1 MSEVKGVPINSLV
14 ETFTPNLLMSTLK
27 LFKAVPTKNQKK
39 ENPSKKMSQFTI
51 ANGFVFAPQ
60 VVSNYSEKELRIIAD
75 VIIEEFN
82 ITPEQMNSSF
92 HKNWGKVRD
101 APITQLIWE
110 QAFHYMTTYGYEQM
124 GVFDKNTVF
133 IPNERFDIPNFEG
146 GLKLTL
152 INGYTKKQLKEKL
165 LSIINSG
172 MAMAS
177 ITELVEVAKF
187 VDLTE
192 DEVINMKNKEI
203 RTNMYSVLDLI
214 PEDPVELLRL
224 ALFESTKQTLLIV
237 NKKTTSL
244 IKESTNTDMAD
255 LFEQYDENFGY
266 RRLAEIFNRFK
277 PLFLAFKNPDSAM
290 SGIINK
296 ISHLSKT
303 YHKTMK
309 YSYLNNITAM
319 LNRGEVINSKILQN
333 ELAHVNIFRKIRL
346 IQSLKYR
353 ISGNDSIMYKVR
365 NGKAFAKKF
374 NFTNIDGA
382 EQVSGTILKSIASD
396 LKHLKGKEF
405 YIPKNLVYALP
416 ASEKQM
422 TGMIPSGSY
431 VTVGKDMIFGVHWTD
446 VRNNRI
452 DLDLA
457 CMSLQHGKIG
467 WDSSYRSGTRS
478 ILFSGDNTSAPAPKG
493 ASELYYINKDY
504 QDTVLVTLNYFNMG
518 MNDNYISDGIY
529 DNKPIKVPFNIM
541 IADEHTNSFGSNYT
555 INPNN
560 IKCLLNSVI
569 DTKQKILGLATVK
582 DGECRFYFTETALGD
597 KVSVKGTQYITTA
610 MDYLAEFNKTQLT
623 FNEVLDEVGATIVDK
638 PTKSSIDLSIE
649 SLTKETFINLLFKP

>member
-51 ANGFVFAPQ
+51 ANGFIFAPH
-60 VVSNYSEKELRIIAD
+60 VVANYSEKELRVIAD

-101 APITQLIWE
+101 APMTQLIWE
-110 QAFHYMTTYGYEQM
+110 QAFHYMTTYGYEAM
-124 GVFDKNTVF
+124 GVFDKNLVF
-133 IPNERFDIPNFEG
+133 IPNERFDVPNFEG

-165 LSIINSG
+165 LNIINSG
-172 MAMAS
+172 MAMES
-177 ITELVEVAKF
+177 INDLVEVAKF

-192 DEVINMKNKEI
+192 DEVINIKNKEV

-224 ALFESTKQTLLIV
+224 ALFETTEQTLLIN
-237 NKKTTSL
+237 NKKTTLL
-244 IKESTNTDMAD
+244 IKGSKKGAD
-255 LFEQYDENFGY
+255 VADFFEQYDEEFGY

-277 PLFLAFKNPDSAM
+277 PLFLAFKDIGMES
-290 SGIINK
+290 IINK

-319 LNRGEVINSKILQN
+319 LNRGEVINSKVLAQ
-333 ELAHVNIFRKIRL
+333 ELDHVNIFRKIRL

-353 ISGNDSIMYKVR
+353 ISGNNSIMYKVR
-365 NGKAFAKKF
+365 NGKAYATNF
-374 NFTNIDGA
+374 NFTNIKGA
-382 EQVSGTILKSIASD
+382 EKISGIILKSIASD

-405 YIPKNLVYALP
+405 YIPENLVYALP

-431 VTVGKDMIFGVHWTD
+431 ISVGKDMIFGVHWTD
-446 VRNNRI
+446 VRSNRI

-467 WDSSYRSGTRS
+467 WDSSYRSNTRS
-478 ILFSGDNTSAPAPKG
+478 IMFSGDNTSAPAPRG

-518 MNDNYISDGIY
+518 MYGNYDDGSG
-529 DNKPIKVPFNIM
+529 KTIKVPFKIM
-541 IADEHTNSFGSNYT
+541 IADEHTNSFGTNYT
-555 INPNN
+555 IDPKNM
-560 IKCLLNSVI
+560 KCLLNSVI

-597 KVSVKGTQYITTA
+597 KISVKGTQYINTA

-623 FNEVLDEVGATIVDK
+623 FNEVLDEVGATIVHK
-638 PTKSSIDLSIE
+638 PTKHSIDLSIE
-649 SLTKETFINLLFKP
+649 SLQKDTFINLLFKP